1 MTYYHLNRDTEI
13 NTEVDTETDKETR
26 RWAEWNKRISK
37 KNYHAAKIK

>member
-26 RWAEWNKRISK
+26 RWTEWNKRISK
-37 KNYHAAKIK
+37 KKTTKPQK

>member
-37 KNYHAAKIK
+37 KTTKRQK